1 MYRWKITS
9 FMIFSSM
16 FWTISMS
23 SASLT
28 WFIVSSI
35 WQSGTPKEEP
45 KGDSDDELKGDTET
59 EDGSTSSEVVKV
71 KDEEVDSKLL
81 QSYPETHDSGVGS
94 GMESAEDRGIQK
106 RRMHSL
112 EEDQ

>member
-1 MYRWKITS
+1 MYRWKIAS
-9 FMIFSSM
+9 FVIFSSM

-35 WQSGTPKEEP
+35 WQSGTPKEEI
-45 KGDSDDELKGDTET
+45 KGDSHDDLKEDTET
-59 EDGSTSSEVVKV
+59 EEGSSLSEGVKV

-94 GMESAEDRGIQK
+94 GMESAEARGIQK

-112 EEDQ
+112 QDQ

>member
-1 MYRWKITS
+1 MG
-9 FMIFSSM
+9 
-16 FWTISMS
+16 

-35 WQSGTPKEEP
+35 WQSGTPKEEL
-45 KGDSDDELKGDTET
+45 KGDSEDELKEDTET
-59 EDGSTSSEVVKV
+59 EETSSLSDIVKV

-81 QSYPETHDSGVGS
+81 QSYPETGDAAVGS
-94 GMESAEDRGIQK
+94 GLESAEARGILK

-112 EEDQ
+112 KADQ